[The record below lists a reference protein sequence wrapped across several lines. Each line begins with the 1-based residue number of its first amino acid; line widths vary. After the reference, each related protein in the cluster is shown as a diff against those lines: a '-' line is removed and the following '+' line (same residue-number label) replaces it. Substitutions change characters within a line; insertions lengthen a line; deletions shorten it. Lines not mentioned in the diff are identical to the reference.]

1 MGEEFDQVGLDAL
14 EYMVIQVNN
23 FASAQVALCVH
34 YGSSGLLRQPSNK

>member
-1 MGEEFDQVGLDAL
+1 MGEEFEQVGLDAL

-34 YGSSGLLRQPSNK
+34 